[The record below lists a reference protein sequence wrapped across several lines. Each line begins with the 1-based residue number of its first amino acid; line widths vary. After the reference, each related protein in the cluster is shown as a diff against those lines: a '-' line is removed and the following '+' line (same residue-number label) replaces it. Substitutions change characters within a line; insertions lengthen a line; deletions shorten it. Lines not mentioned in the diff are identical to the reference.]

1 MRCERADCIYYS
13 VESKNKVKPRCNYIF
28 VTGVSKLSQIP
39 EGEKYDI
46 SKCQFYEKKTRKAYN
61 RITKPS
67 VTPNGETTRKG
78 VARIETIENAIDY
91 YEANLSDTDMSI
103 LFGTTIQAVSAWRN
117 KHGYTMK
124 KCALSHIDWHDVK
137 TMVDEGYSIT
147 AIAKYHNTQDFVIRR
162 YIENKSRGVS
172 GNAV

>member
-1 MRCERADCIYYS
+1 MRCERADCMYYS

-28 VTGVSKLSQIP
+28 VTGVSKLSQMP
-39 EGEKYDI
+39 KGEKYDI
-46 SKCQFYEKKTRKAYN
+46 SNCPFYEMKTRKSYN

-67 VTPNGETTRKG
+67 VTPNGEMTKKG
-78 VARIETIENAIDY
+78 VARIESIENAIDF

-124 KCALSHIDWHDVK
+124 KCTLSHIDWSDVK
-137 TMVDEGYSIT
+137 TMVEEGYSIT
-147 AIAKYHNTQDFVIRR
+147 AIAKFHNTQEFVISRFV
-162 YIENKSRGVS
+162 ESKSRGANW
-172 GNAV
+172 NAV